1 MSTNP
6 HNSNLSNFFK
16 KIIEKNNKKDVF
28 KNKIDYNFIDNI
40 VEPKKQ
46 KNLDD
51 FIIIEKKF
59 SSKRINFNQNNKLNN
74 NKQNFNKNYIIDLT
88 KEEKIE
94 KNENEYLKKKKKRE
108 FEIDDEKFRNIFDK
122 KYQKEKNSYFY
133 EKEESKKIDNFIIE
147 KKNQKEKEKI
157 QKNIN
162 FAKEIL
168 RNQIQINNN
177 NNNNENNEK
186 NNKQLNNNNNNE
198 NIENKE
204 KKQSSKN
211 NNSKDEFYK
220 SILGI
225 TNKQRKEYEK
235 ENERKAK
242 EKNDRLAILLMGEKK
257 RTFEINN
264 NEEIKKENNNN
275 NNNNLILEN
284 KFESNIHIKEKII
297 IISNNNNNNYLF
309 KPSNKRNYDNYYK
322 YTKNE
327 IFENVL
333 DFEFYKKKLP
343 TEIVPNNFENKMHY
357 KFIWIRNFYNELKF
371 LLLKEKTEKKEIKN
385 YIECDV
391 RVQFI
396 FFKNSENL
404 HFFKINTNKKLT
416 ELNRKIFKDNDI
428 IAFCHQ
434 NIPIN
439 PDEISFLNNNNRFYF
454 IGIIFQENNDLLV
467 LVHSKYVEKFHL
479 IPKANDYIENPSSK
493 YYKTY
498 YLGNLT
504 SPLREYMAI
513 LNLELSSFNGIL
525 DKKYLLNN
533 MEKPM
538 NLSSEARAFIDNI
551 KIKNKFNPSQIEAIE
566 KVSKMKEKDIML
578 IQGPPGTG
586 KTHTI
591 LGLISLFLLNNNGK
605 ILICAPSNAA
615 IDEICAR
622 IATKGILNSDLTESN
637 VKFLRFGLYDRYERE
652 NKFLKT
658 QNGKILENY
667 SLEYLSDQK
676 YKSETE
682 NILSLL
688 EKCNKK
694 INLLN
699 EKYNKIINISEKKS
713 INFQL
718 NELNLQKNSLL
729 RNLSEKR
736 SQKKKFEFDILTQSK
751 IVCTTL
757 NSSGSERLK
766 NLLINFD
773 YLIIDEACQCVEPSN
788 LIPLSHK
795 IKKLIM
801 VGDHMQLPATVFS
814 PNASKILYNR
824 SLFERFLDNN
834 YPRHILTIQYRMHS
848 NIRNFIG
855 QTFYENK
862 LVDNEEYIKKL
873 KENKIYQSINEK
885 YNFCFFDISYG
896 EEKIDMKSFNNI
908 FEIDF
913 IIKLILKIA
922 KKINLEFDENNEL
935 DYFEIKKKSIEIY
948 KKNYKFAIITPYK
961 SQVKLITEKIK
972 ELKKEKNII
981 KSTEIEINTIDSF
994 QGQERDIIIFST
1006 VRSNF
1011 TEDTCDEE
1019 NNSNNDDIYVN
1030 CIDKKIPSTGTGIGF
1045 LNDFRRM
1052 NVGLSRAK
1060 YACFVVGNGDTLKN
1074 NEYWNKFITYCKEKN
1089 NYFLVDKEKNSYNN
1103 INEIFVKNK

>member
-1 MSTNP
+1 
-6 HNSNLSNFFK
+6 
-16 KIIEKNNKKDVF
+16 
-28 KNKIDYNFIDNI
+28 
-40 VEPKKQ
+40 
-46 KNLDD
+46 
-51 FIIIEKKF
+51 
-59 SSKRINFNQNNKLNN
+59 
-74 NKQNFNKNYIIDLT
+74 
-88 KEEKIE
+88 
-94 KNENEYLKKKKKRE
+94 
-108 FEIDDEKFRNIFDK
+108 
-122 KYQKEKNSYFY
+122 
-133 EKEESKKIDNFIIE
+133 
-147 KKNQKEKEKI
+147 
-157 QKNIN
+157 
-162 FAKEIL
+162 
-168 RNQIQINNN
+168 
-177 NNNNENNEK
+177 
-186 NNKQLNNNNNNE
+186 
-198 NIENKE
+198 
-204 KKQSSKN
+204 
-211 NNSKDEFYK
+211 
-220 SILGI
+220 
-225 TNKQRKEYEK
+225 
-235 ENERKAK
+235 
-242 EKNDRLAILLMGEKK
+242 
-257 RTFEINN
+257 
-264 NEEIKKENNNN
+264 
-275 NNNNLILEN
+275 
-284 KFESNIHIKEKII
+284 
-297 IISNNNNNNYLF
+297 
-309 KPSNKRNYDNYYK
+309 
-322 YTKNE
+322 
-327 IFENVL
+327 
-333 DFEFYKKKLP
+333 
-343 TEIVPNNFENKMHY
+343 
-357 KFIWIRNFYNELKF
+357 
-371 LLLKEKTEKKEIKN
+371 
-385 YIECDV
+385 
-391 RVQFI
+391 
-396 FFKNSENL
+396 
-404 HFFKINTNKKLT
+404 
-416 ELNRKIFKDNDI
+416 
-428 IAFCHQ
+428 
-434 NIPIN
+434 
-439 PDEISFLNNNNRFYF
+439 
-454 IGIIFQENNDLLV
+454 
-467 LVHSKYVEKFHL
+467 
-479 IPKANDYIENPSSK
+479 
-493 YYKTY
+493 
-498 YLGNLT
+498 
-504 SPLREYMAI
+504 
-513 LNLELSSFNGIL
+513 
-525 DKKYLLNN
+525 
-533 MEKPM
+533 
-538 NLSSEARAFIDNI
+538 
-551 KIKNKFNPSQIEAIE
+551 
-566 KVSKMKEKDIML
+566 MKEKDIML

-862 LVDNEEYIKKL
+862 LVDNEGYIKKL

-935 DYFEIKKKSIEIY
+935 
-948 KKNYKFAIITPYK
+948 
-961 SQVKLITEKIK
+961 
-972 ELKKEKNII
+972 
-981 KSTEIEINTIDSF
+981 
-994 QGQERDIIIFST
+994 
-1006 VRSNF
+1006 
-1011 TEDTCDEE
+1011 
-1019 NNSNNDDIYVN
+1019 
-1030 CIDKKIPSTGTGIGF
+1030 
-1045 LNDFRRM
+1045 
-1052 NVGLSRAK
+1052 
-1060 YACFVVGNGDTLKN
+1060 
-1074 NEYWNKFITYCKEKN
+1074 
-1089 NYFLVDKEKNSYNN
+1089 NYF
-1103 INEIFVKNK
+1103 